1 MKTVDANTLNNII
14 NACIGNIQP
23 TGDTS
28 LDDCAYK
35 NLQEYLDLFD
45 SMFWEIQKVARFN
58 SDDLASRK
66 KMGADAFNYLKELRD
81 IITVFLK
88 EDQGK

>member
-14 NACIGNIQP
+14 NTCIGNIQP

-28 LDDCAYK
+28 LDDQAYK
-35 NLQEYLDLFD
+35 NLQEYVDLFD

-66 KMGADAFNYLKELRD
+66 KMGAAAFNYLKELRD
-81 IITVFLK
+81 VIAVFLK
-88 EDQGK
+88 EDQDK